1 MTNQH
6 KMNQTVKEKW
16 LQALRSKEY
25 EQGHG
30 CLKESVYDSCYS
42 GYQDKF
48 CCLGVLTDLY
58 IQENNLDWSSHSES
72 LFYEGLPV
80 PDSFVCSWAG
90 LEYANPE
97 IKIDKPF
104 ADSLAEMNDHG
115 YSFEEIADVI
125 EQQL

>member
-25 EQGHG
+25 EQGRG
-30 CLKESVYDSCYS
+30 CLKEH
-42 GYQDKF
+42 DKF

-58 IQENNLDWSSHSES
+58 IQENNLDWSSHSEN

>member
-1 MTNQH
+1 MTDQH

-25 EQGHG
+25 EQNQG
-30 CLKESVYDSCYS
+30 CLKN
-42 GYQDKF
+42 GNKF

-58 IQENNLDWSSHSES
+58 IKENNLNWSLKIENDFCERFAALNWKVCDWAD
-72 LFYEGLPV
+72 LKN
-80 PDSFVCSWAG
+80 
-90 LEYANPE
+90 ANPD
-97 IKIDKPF
+97 IKIDKSFP
-104 ADSLAEMNDHG
+104 DTLAAMNDHG

>member
-6 KMNQTVKEKW
+6 KMNQTIKEKW

-25 EQGHG
+25 EQGRG
-30 CLKESVYDSCYS
+30 CLKEE
-42 GYQDKF
+42 DKF

-58 IQENNLDWSSHSES
+58 IKENNLNWSLDDSSCV
-72 LFYEGLPV
+72 YEKLPV
-80 PDSFVCSWAG
+80 PAPAVRDWAG
-90 LEYANPE
+90 LEYANPV

-104 ADSLAEMNDHG
+104 PDTLAGMNDHG

>member
-25 EQGHG
+25 KQGSG
-30 CLKESVYDSCYS
+30 CLKKE
-42 GYQDKF
+42 DKF

-58 IQENNLDWSSHSES
+58 IKENNLNWSLDDSSYV
-72 LFYEGLPV
+72 YEKLPV
-80 PDSFVCSWAG
+80 PGSVVRAWAG
-90 LEYANPE
+90 LEYANPD

-104 ADSLAEMNDHG
+104 PDSLAGMNDDG